1 MKNRPRQNYLP
12 CIYKSTFAI
21 AIGVASAFSNA
32 DASAEEAASEGS
44 LRAIEE
50 VVVSA
55 RRREESLQDVPVA
68 MSAFGSD
75 QINERGIETEADL
88 QMNTPG
94 LMVRATNSSNQLSY
108 SLRGQSIDAFSY
120 SAPAVLAYVNE
131 VQAGGVSASSF
142 FDLASIQVLKGPQ
155 GTLFGRNATG
165 GAVLYATQAPE
176 SEFGGY
182 VKVGVGSYSDK
193 SLEGAVN
200 VPITDTL
207 FARVAGLFRTRDGW
221 QTNLYNGDKLAEVD
235 TDNLRLSLLYT
246 ENRIENSFV
255 AYVAKHGGRPEGLRA
270 QYGYLPNTPRPDGNG
285 NLNSAAYDTYTNGA
299 DPSVNPRAN
308 ELGFTDLATYFAKTA
323 NMDFYDVYNNV
334 SAEND
339 IEQSLYSNTTSFE
352 INDSLIFKSIIGYN
366 KVESYQPTDMDGT
379 AFSILDSTDTQGGTG
394 YQYNTEQKSIE
405 LQISGSA
412 LEDKLDFIAGVYGS
426 SETFRNSIPLCFFCD
441 AVNAGAAD
449 SLIGYDFE
457 TTDKS
462 KAIFAQ
468 ATYAFTDQLNL
479 TMGYRH
485 TWEEFEID
493 QIVGGYRW
501 LGDINRISAGTQPD
515 KTKFDKPSWL
525 VSIDYAID
533 DSSMVYASTRGSWRT
548 GGFNGT
554 AVDSVD
560 PTKPDSFDPEKTW
573 DVELGYKFSGYIGE
587 APSQVNVAVFRQV
600 VEDVQ
605 KTAYVGLSSLSGNV
619 GEAEINGVELDF
631 KFDVLDWLET
641 GGGYA
646 YTNAKFTDATTELAA
661 FDGEFGNYG
670 DSPENSYSLYAVST
684 HNISDIGTLRMRV
697 DWYKVTESYYTN
709 TSKSVNPNTTIEG
722 YELVNLRVALEDVA
736 GSSLSVAAFV
746 RNALEEEYIRGGLPL
761 GAVIGINTTIHGEPR
776 TVGIE
781 FTYNF

>member
-1 MKNRPRQNYLP
+1 MNNKFSQMLSPSMV
-12 CIYKSTFAI
+12 KSTLSVAVAF
-21 AIGVASAFSNA
+21 ASAFPGVGVR
-32 DASAEEAASEGS
+32 AEEAAVDGQ
-44 LRAIEE
+44 LRTIEE
-50 VVVSA
+50 VLVSA

-75 QINERGIETEADL
+75 QIKERGIETEADL

-182 VKVGVGSYSDK
+182 VKVGVGSYSERTI
-193 SLEGAVN
+193 EGAIN
-200 VPITDTL
+200 VPITDNF
-207 FARVAGLFRTRDGW
+207 FARVAGLTRTRDGW

-235 TDNLRLSLLYT
+235 TDNLRLSLLYS
-246 ENRIENSFV
+246 NDKLENSFV
-255 AYVAKHGGRPEGLRA
+255 GYMANHKGRPEGLRA
-270 QYGYLPNTPRPDGNG
+270 QYGYLPNTPRPDGKG
-285 NLNSAAYDTYTNGA
+285 NLNSGAYDMYTNGA

-308 ELGFTDLATYFAKTA
+308 ELGFSDLATYFEKTA
-323 NMDFYDVYNNV
+323 NMGFYDVYNNV

-339 IEQSLYSNTTSFE
+339 IEQGLYSNTTSYE
-352 INDSLIFKSIIGYN
+352 INDALIFKSILGYN

-412 LEDKLDFIAGVYGS
+412 LEDRLDYIAGIYGS
-426 SETFRNSIPLCFFCD
+426 SEIFRNSIPLCFFCD

-462 KAIFAQ
+462 KAVFAQ

-479 TMGYRH
+479 TAGYRH

-493 QIVGGYRW
+493 QIVGAYRW
-501 LGDINRISAGTQPD
+501 LGDINRIASGTQPD

-525 VSIDYAID
+525 LSVDYAID

-554 AVDSVD
+554 AVDSND

-573 DVELGYKFSGYIGE
+573 DVELGYKFSGYLNEI
-587 APSQVNVAVFRQV
+587 PSQVNVAVFRQV

-631 KFDVLDWLET
+631 KFDVLDWLEA

-646 YTNAKFTDATTELAA
+646 YTNAKFTDATTDLAA

-670 DSPENSYSLYAVST
+670 DSPENSYSLYVVST
-684 HNISDIGTLRMRV
+684 HNIADVGTLRMRA

-722 YELVNLRVALEDVA
+722 YQLLNLRVALEEVA
-736 GSSLSVAAFV
+736 GTSLSIAGFV

-761 GAVIGINTTIHGEPR
+761 GAVIGINTTVAGEPR
-776 TVGIE
+776 TAGVE
-781 FTYNF
+781 LTYHF